1 MVPVT
6 SGMLP
11 RRSMN
16 KPADGI
22 DQYLIEACKAFQDT
36 VTRFG
41 SNVSA
46 LDGLHLAAPPE
57 GDIEGLQAS
66 IRQLR
71 AEWRTM
77 AWDIIEMPTD
87 HPAGTQAKVD
97 ALSAYFLHV
106 DDALE
111 CIGLD
116 LARSLVADLKRAGD
130 R

>member
-1 MVPVT
+1 MSQATKELT
-6 SGMLP
+6 SSCSASKGGNATDK
-11 RRSMN
+11 R
-16 KPADGI
+16 
-22 DQYLIEACKAFQDT
+22 LIEACGLFAAC
-36 VTRFG
+36 VTEFG
-41 SNVSA
+41 RTVSA
-46 LDGLHLAAPPE
+46 MDALFLEEDAE
-57 GDIEGLQAS
+57 ELQVSA
-66 IRQLR
+66 RQLR

>member
-1 MVPVT
+1 MAPVT
-6 SGMLP
+6 SGTLP
-11 RRSMN
+11 CRSMN

-22 DQYLIEACKAFQDT
+22 DQCLIEACKAFQDT

-41 SNVSA
+41 RNVGA
-46 LDGLHLAAPPE
+46 LDGLDVASLSNGEA
-57 GDIEGLQAS
+57 EGLQAS
-66 IRQLR
+66 VRQLH

-116 LARSLVADLKRAGD
+116 LARSLVADLKRAGH

>member
-1 MVPVT
+1 MVPAT
-6 SGMLP
+6 SATLP
-11 RRSMN
+11 CRSMN

-36 VTRFG
+36 VTSFG
-41 SNVSA
+41 RSVSA
-46 LDGLHLAAPPE
+46 LDGLDVAPPSE
-57 GDIEGLQAS
+57 EEAEGLQAS

-77 AWDIIEMPTD
+77 ACDIIEMPTD
-87 HPAGTQAKVD
+87 HPTGTQAKVD

-116 LARSLVADLKRAGD
+116 LARSLVADLKRAGH